1 MQSTKSQKS
10 ASMRKL
16 KVTQEL
22 QPNKTCRCGACE
34 PRKPKLPN
42 GMRRLKIQPKCRDY
56 AWNRSIVPQIMLQG
70 KWLEQIGFECHSH
83 VIITTLQGK
92 LVIEIDKE

>member
-1 MQSTKSQKS
+1 
-10 ASMRKL
+10 
-16 KVTQEL
+16 
-22 QPNKTCRCGACE
+22 
-34 PRKPKLPN
+34 
-42 GMRRLKIQPKCRDY
+42 MRRLKIQPKCRDY

-83 VIITTLQGK
+83 VIITALQGK